1 MSLGRKVGRVFM
13 LGFPGTSLDKDT
25 AKFLAGINPGGI
37 ILFSRNFVSPAQL
50 KDLICQ
56 IKELFDQRILIAI
69 DHEGGR
75 IVRFDQGVTV
85 FPGNMALGV
94 TGNRDFAFQ
103 QGVIS
108 ALELRNFGIDVNLA
122 PVLDVLTDRY
132 NPGITIRSFS
142 QDPYLVASL
151 GVSMI
156 EGMQSTGTGISATAK
171 HFPGIGAAYVD
182 PHLELPIINLPYE
195 TTRIYLYPFIKAI
208 EAGVDLMMSSHVV
221 YRSLEQ
227 DLPATFSHNIVHDL
241 LRKELGFRGII
252 ITDDLEMGAIGK
264 HYTMEEAVIRCVR
277 AGHDMVLI
285 CANREY
291 QKRGFDALTCAYD
304 EGILDL
310 QGLNESIERI
320 EGLIDM
326 RLHQRYES
334 KAEMDGAEL
343 AAQIARTSVSISR
356 DNNGLI
362 PIRTDGGVVIVY
374 PDFLSLSGRIF
385 FERDV
390 IEGKELIRRYLKV
403 SPKRINFL
411 KVPLEGIVQEA
422 ELIKRLNKS
431 NPTVF
436 FCFEAR
442 AYRAQLSLLR
452 LLEGYCRQLIVVL
465 LGSPS
470 DEELIGPDVS
480 IIKAY
485 GFRMVQ
491 IQAAI
496 NLLNP

>member
-1 MSLGRKVGRVFM
+1 MSLGCKVGRVFM
-13 LGFPGTSLDKDT
+13 LGFLGTSLDKDT
-25 AKFLAGINPGGI
+25 VKFLTGINPGGI

-50 KDLICQ
+50 KELIGQ

-75 IVRFDQGVTV
+75 IIRFDQGVTV

-94 TGNRDFAFQ
+94 TGNRGFAFQ
-103 QGVIS
+103 QGIVS
-108 ALELRNFGIDVNLA
+108 ALELRNLGINVNLA

-156 EGMQSTGTGISATAK
+156 EAMQSTGISATAK
-171 HFPGIGAAYVD
+171 HFPGLGAAYVD
-182 PHLELPIINLPYE
+182 PHLELPTVDLPYE
-195 TTRIYLYPFIKAI
+195 TTRTYLYPFIKAI
-208 EAGVDLMMSSHVV
+208 EAGVDLVMSSHVV
-221 YRSLEQ
+221 CRSLEQ

-264 HYTMEEAVIRCVR
+264 HYAMEEAVIRGVR

-291 QKRGFDALTCAYD
+291 QKRGFDVLTNAYN
-304 EGILDL
+304 EGILDF

-320 EGLIDM
+320 EALIDM

-334 KAEMDGAEL
+334 KAKVDGTVL
-343 AAQIARTSVSISR
+343 AAQIARASVNISR
-356 DNNGLI
+356 DNKELI
-362 PIRTDGGVVIVY
+362 PIRTDGDIAIVY
-374 PDFLSLSGRIF
+374 PDFLSLSGSIF

-403 SPKRINFL
+403 SRNRIDFL

-422 ELIKRLNKS
+422 EVIKRLKKS
-431 NPTVF
+431 NLIVF

-442 AYRAQLSLLR
+442 AYRCQRSLLR
-452 LLEGYCRQLIVVL
+452 LLERYYKQLIVIL

-480 IIKAY
+480 IIQTY

-491 IQAAI
+491 IEAAI